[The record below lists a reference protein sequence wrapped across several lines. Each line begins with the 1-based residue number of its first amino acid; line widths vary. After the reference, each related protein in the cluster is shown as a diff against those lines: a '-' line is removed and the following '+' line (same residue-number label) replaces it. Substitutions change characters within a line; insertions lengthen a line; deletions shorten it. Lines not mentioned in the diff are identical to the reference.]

1 MQQDLLFFLVIAVLL
16 SVGGVTLLVLGLR
29 GLRRD
34 RAMREQERTHT
45 EGRIAEVNKHPGTRY
60 RRGNTWH
67 PVVEYTADGK
77 TLKEESAL
85 GYPMANF
92 EVGEQVD
99 ISYDAEHPEHFH
111 LEKLLDWHTKADRMT
126 VIVGIMWVISAV
138 IGAWVIASVG

>member
-29 GLRRD
+29 GVRRD

-77 TLKEESAL
+77 TLKEESTL
-85 GYPMANF
+85 GYPLDNF
-92 EVGEQVD
+92 EVG
-99 ISYDAEHPEHFH
+99 SRWTSP
-111 LEKLLDWHTKADRMT
+111 MT
-126 VIVGIMWVISAV
+126 RSIRSTSTWKSCWTGTRKRT
-138 IGAWVIASVG
+138 G